1 MKKIIKTV
9 ICIAAL
15 ISAVS
20 CMNNTKTLLPNVSG
34 KAGEVIIVVGKDNWE
49 GNLGNEIG
57 GLLARDCEYLPQ
69 REPLYS
75 LVNLSPG
82 AFSDMFKLHRNIV
95 IFNIDSTVVKQG
107 VVYRTDVWAHPQCVI
122 QVNASCA
129 DSAIVVLEKN
139 GENITGAIEQAERDR
154 VIANS
159 ILYEEKS
166 IQPVLAERFGG
177 IIHFPNGYSVRKV
190 TDDFVWVACETQY
203 TNQGV
208 FIYKSPVGE
217 DPFTL
222 ENLVARRNEYLQ
234 KY

>member
-1 MKKIIKTV
+1 MQPEKQHKDEKIIKTV

-129 DSAIVVLEKN
+129 DSAIVVLEKTVRTSPEPSSRPR
-139 GENITGAIEQAERDR
+139 GTGSSPTLCSTR
-154 VIANS
+154 S
-159 ILYEEKS
+159 
-166 IQPVLAERFGG
+166 
-177 IIHFPNGYSVRKV
+177 PNWG
-190 TDDFVWVACETQY
+190 TL
-203 TNQGV
+203 
-208 FIYKSPVGE
+208 SP
-217 DPFTL
+217 
-222 ENLVARRNEYLQ
+222 
-234 KY
+234 K